1 MCNLKIHKYI
11 YFISIL
17 AISCNPFAPS
27 LDDGNSD
34 INSLFGDQTT
44 VEGFFQNF
52 KYSYSMKDTLLYGRL
67 LDENFVFVYRDYEQG
82 IDVSW
87 SRSEEMRITYRL
99 FRYAQSNEIIWNS
112 YFYMDGDSINLN
124 VVRNFNLSII
134 FNANDIYR
142 VDGKVNLVLSRDNA
156 ENPWK
161 IKNWRDES
169 NY

>member
-1 MCNLKIHKYI
+1 MCKLKVPRYI
-11 YFISIL
+11 FLVFIL
-17 AISCNPFAPS
+17 WISCNPFAPS
-27 LDDGNSD
+27 LDYGDSD

-44 VEGFFQNF
+44 VEGLFQNF
-52 KYSYSMKDTLLYGRL
+52 KYAYSMKDTLLYGKL
-67 LDENFVFVYRDYEQG
+67 LNQDFVFVYRDYEKG

-87 SRSEEMRITYRL
+87 SRNEEMHITNRL
-99 FRYAQSNEIIWNS
+99 FRYAQSNEIIWNNI
-112 YFYMDGDSINLN
+112 FFIDGDSTNLN

-142 VDGKVNLVLSRDNA
+142 VDGKVNLMLSRDNA
-156 ENPWK
+156 EDPWK